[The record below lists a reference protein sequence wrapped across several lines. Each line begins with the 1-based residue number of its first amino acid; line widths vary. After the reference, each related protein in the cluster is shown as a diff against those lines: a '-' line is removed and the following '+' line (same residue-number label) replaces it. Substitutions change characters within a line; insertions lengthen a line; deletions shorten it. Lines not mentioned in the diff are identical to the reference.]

1 MSLYW
6 CLWLLFPADSADEN
20 PEYSFVSLG
29 DDPKIENGQVV
40 QWDQIYLDLSFD
52 FCTPFLDTT
61 YLTIAAILNTFFSM

>member
-29 DDPKIENGQVV
+29 DDPKIDRFA
-40 QWDQIYLDLSFD
+40 QWVQIYFDVAFD
-52 FCTPFLDTT
+52 FCTPFLDI
-61 YLTIAAILNTFFSM
+61 IAESFYQVKYG